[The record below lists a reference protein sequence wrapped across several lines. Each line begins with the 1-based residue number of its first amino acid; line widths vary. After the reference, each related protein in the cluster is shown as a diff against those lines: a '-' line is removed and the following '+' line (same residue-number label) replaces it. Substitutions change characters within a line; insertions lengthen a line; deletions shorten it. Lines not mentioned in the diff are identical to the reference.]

1 MRVKELLLQALSRA
15 NHIEDGT
22 PAEARELTKARRH
35 FESAMSRYSSSNL
48 ITAFQRVCD
57 IGSAE
62 KQVVGKYD
70 LKRGRIMH
78 SVKTQEELP
87 PVSRIIV
94 GRDYAFIEDTK
105 KYAEAAQDGSSGD
118 KFWRV
123 YNIENQHDA
132 LVQLGCCD
140 FVPDVVVTDMER
152 VMACMCR
159 RKGEDGAFERMQFV
173 PLVNYYA
180 DGGSSIYC
188 SYPVGENKSEILL
201 PKGMD
206 EYDFRIVYYTK
217 MEFRDDDYIDL
228 PQAYKELLTL
238 AVTVGLLSED
248 ADSDPKQLANYSAQ
262 LTSMEDLVGAN
273 NVTTRRLTREPDGGV
288 NDALRSGAF
297 IRRRFGR

>member
-1 MRVKELLLQALSRA
+1 MQVKELLLQALSRA
-15 NHIEDGT
+15 NHIEEGT
-22 PAEARELTKARRH
+22 PADARELTKARNH
-35 FESAMSRYSSSNL
+35 FTSALSKYSSSNL

-152 VMACMCR
+152 VMSCMCR
-159 RKGEDGAFERMQFV
+159 RKDCGEPFSMMNFV

-180 DGGSSIYC
+180 DGSRDSYC
-188 SYPVGENKSEILL
+188 TYPVGENKSEVLL
-201 PKGMD
+201 PPRMD
-206 EYDFRIVYYTK
+206 GYEFRIVYYTK
-217 MEFRDDDYIDL
+217 MSFKDNDYIDL
-228 PQAYKELLTL
+228 PEAYKELLTL

-262 LTSMEDLVGAN
+262 LTAMEDLIGST
-273 NVTTRRLTREPDGGV
+273 NVTNRRLVRSPEQSSLDL
-288 NDALRSGAF
+288 LRSGAF
-297 IRRRFGR
+297 IRRRFCR